1 MIPLNG
7 KLIIPPK
14 ASFGIYMLWKPGDG
28 DRLRDKIV
36 IMEVRRWLNT
46 DPEPMQEA
54 GFMPLMTRLNDKQK
68 EKGKQNRQL
77 QINAEIWPEIIKA
90 AADLLNEYAGASP
103 SPAPETRPYIEQ
115 ATKTQEQEELEDY
128 MRQSSE
134 FKPPKNKAAKA
145 KDEEE
150 NVPF

>member
-54 GFMPLMTRLNDKQK
+54 GFMPLMTKLNDKQK
-68 EKGKQNRQL
+68 EKGRQNRQL

-90 AADLLNEYAGASP
+90 AADLLNENAGASP
-103 SPAPETRPYIEQ
+103 TPAPETRPYIEQ
-115 ATKTQEQEELEDY
+115 ATKTQEQEEIDDY
-128 MRQSSE
+128 LRESSE
-134 FKPPKNKAAKA
+134 FKPPAPKKAKVA
-145 KDEEE
+145 KDEEGP
-150 NVPF
+150 PF